1 MKFFEYPYVI
11 ITILILIVLI
21 MGCIGLYFTMKSV
34 RTARETAKKT
44 FSGLS
49 KIESEYEKSVMTRR
63 NRSVI
68 YVFLSLEG
76 LERVYSGPKADR
88 MYERIRKILL
98 KHFGDYS
105 NGQIAAYGKESFVVY
120 NNLGEEDVERSIG
133 SCFREI
139 DETLQMHGAKGL
151 AYVRFGYYL
160 TVSNE
165 VTFKAAC
172 KRAKQACSMAEDRS
186 VLYCRWDSSHGKAF
200 EKKINIEKN
209 IQDEIDGNHFFL
221 EYQPILDA
229 ETGRIVGAEV
239 LSRLNSQTQGILS
252 PQYFLSAV
260 NNIGLNRKFD
270 YYIFE
275 KNCKWIANDKEN
287 RMKYVYTINF
297 SRYTLCDNAFAD
309 RLVQIMD
316 AYDID
321 YSCIAIEIVEDRSLE
336 EYERDTLRENLSVL
350 KGKGMRILLDDFGKG
365 YTSFTD
371 LADFDISIVKVDKS
385 ITQNALTTSGA
396 AILRNIIQTAHDL
409 NMKTLCEGVETE
421 SQKKAAVEA
430 GCDMLQGFYFY
441 RPMPVQQLENE
452 FEKQ

>member
-1 MKFFEYPYVI
+1 MINLVYK
-11 ITILILIVLI
+11 LI
-21 MGCIGLYFTMKSV
+21 
-34 RTARETAKKT
+34 
-44 FSGLS
+44 
-49 KIESEYEKSVMTRR
+49 
-63 NRSVI
+63 
-68 YVFLSLEG
+68 
-76 LERVYSGPKADR
+76 
-88 MYERIRKILL
+88 
-98 KHFGDYS
+98 
-105 NGQIAAYGKESFVVY
+105 
-120 NNLGEEDVERSIG
+120 
-133 SCFREI
+133 
-139 DETLQMHGAKGL
+139 
-151 AYVRFGYYL
+151 
-160 TVSNE
+160 
-165 VTFKAAC
+165 
-172 KRAKQACSMAEDRS
+172 
-186 VLYCRWDSSHGKAF
+186 
-200 EKKINIEKN
+200 
-209 IQDEIDGNHFFL
+209 
-221 EYQPILDA
+221 
-229 ETGRIVGAEV
+229 
-239 LSRLNSQTQGILS
+239 
-252 PQYFLSAV
+252 
-260 NNIGLNRKFD
+260 
-270 YYIFE
+270 YIFE

-321 YSCIAIEIVEDRSLE
+321 YSCIAVEIVEDRSLE

-385 ITQNALTTSGA
+385 ITQNALTPSGA

-452 FEKQ
+452 FEMQ